1 MAYYFIFPETDTT
14 LYSHPDRSTMNAGGD
29 ELLEL
34 VKEPGSSDNYHH
46 PSRVLIKFKND
57 DITNAISLVG
67 DANFTASLS
76 SSVKLQLS
84 TANTKNLTSIHVINA
99 YAVSQS
105 WDEGTGKYLNL
116 PTGSNGTSWEFRD
129 NSGLGTSWTG
139 SGTAAD
145 WFGSGGATDVGGT
158 GSISSSL
165 LTQGGGTWY
174 TGSNFYG
181 TQQFLEG
188 ESLDTDID
196 VKEII
201 HKFSASLNASKTY
214 PEGIDNYGF
223 LLKTLDSVESNV
235 TSSFGEIQYFSS
247 NTHTIYPPKLVFAWD
262 DAINQNQYY
271 STSQIKRE
279 NLSNLFLSLYDNK
292 KEYNQNDVVKFRISV
307 RDKYP
312 TREFSTTSN
321 YLNEGRL
328 KSGNSFYSIRDA
340 HTERE
345 IIPFNDSFTKIS
357 NDEHSSYF
365 TIYMKGLQ
373 PERYYRIL
381 IKLKEETETRIF
393 DDNYFF
399 KVVR

>member
-1 MAYYFIFPETDTT
+1 MAYYFIFPEADTT
-14 LYSHPDRSTMNAGGD
+14 LYSHPDRKTMNSGYD

-34 VKEPGSSDNYHH
+34 VKEPGSTDTYNH
-46 PSRVLIKFKND
+46 PSRILIKFKND

-67 DANFTASLS
+67 DTNFSSSLS

-84 TANTKNLTSIHVINA
+84 IADTKNLTSTHVINA

-105 WDEGTGKYLNL
+105 WDEGTGKYLNI
-116 PTGSNGTSWEFRD
+116 PSGSNGASWLYRD
-129 NSGLGTSWTG
+129 NSGLVTEWPGVSSVT
-139 SGTAAD
+139 D
-145 WFGSGGATDVGGT
+145 NFGSGGGT

-196 VKEII
+196 IKEIV

-214 PEGIDNYGF
+214 PEGIPNYGF
-223 LLKTLDSVESNV
+223 LLKTLDGVESNV

-262 DAINQNQYY
+262 D
-271 STSQIKRE
+271 E
-279 NLSNLFLSLYDNK
+279 NWSVNKMNYLTKLSGELNVSLFGNK
-292 KEYNQNDVVKFRISV
+292 KEYNQNEVAKFRLHV

-312 TREFSTTSN
+312 TRAFSTTSN
-321 YLNEGRL
+321 NL
-328 KSGNSFYSIRDA
+328 KIGYFTTGSYYSIRDA

-345 IIPFNDSFTKIS
+345 IIPFDDNFTKLSADS
-357 NDEHSSYF
+357 NGMYF
-365 TIYMKGLQ
+365 KLYMKGLQ

-381 IKLKEETETRIF
+381 LKHINQDGTTIY
-393 DDNYFF
+393 DDKYFF

>member
-1 MAYYFIFPETDTT
+1 MAYYFIFPEADTT
-14 LYSHPDRSTMNAGGD
+14 LYSHPDRKTMNAGAD

-34 VKEPGSSDNYHH
+34 VKEPGSTDTYNH
-46 PSRVLIKFKND
+46 PSRILIKFKND

-67 DANFTASLS
+67 DTNFTSSLS

-84 TANTKNLTSIHVINA
+84 TADTKNLTSTHVINA

-116 PTGSNGTSWEFRD
+116 PTGSNGASWFFRD
-129 NSGLGTSWTG
+129 NSGLVTSWTG
-139 SGTAAD
+139 SGTSTN
-145 WFGSGGATDVGGT
+145 WFGSAGGT

-181 TQQFLEG
+181 TQQFLVG

-196 VKEII
+196 VKEIV

-223 LLKTLDSVESNV
+223 LLKTIDSVESNV

-247 NTHTIYPPKLVFAWD
+247 NTHTIYPPKLTFAWD
-262 DAINQNQYY
+262 DSSQK
-271 STSQIKRE
+271 TSQQYLSKQ
-279 NLSNLFLSLYDNK
+279 LSNNLNITLYNNQQ
-292 KEYNQNDVVKFRISV
+292 EYNQNDITTFRIHV
-307 RDKYP
+307 REKYP

-321 YLNEGRL
+321 YLTKGYL
-328 KSGNSFYSIRDA
+328 STGSYYSIRDA

-345 IIPFNDSFTKIS
+345 IIPFNDSFTKL
-357 NDEHSSYF
+357 SSDSDGMYF
-365 TIYMKGLQ
+365 KLYMKGLQ

-381 IKLKEETETRIF
+381 FKNINTEGTTIY
-393 DDNYFF
+393 DDKYFF

>member
-1 MAYYFIFPETDTT
+1 MAYYFIFPEADTT
-14 LYSHPDRSTMNAGGD
+14 LYSHPDRKTMNSGYD

-34 VKEPGSSDNYHH
+34 VKEPGSTDTYNH
-46 PSRVLIKFKND
+46 PSRILIKFKND

-67 DANFTASLS
+67 DTNFSSSLS

-84 TANTKNLTSIHVINA
+84 IADTKNLTSTHVINA

-105 WDEGTGKYLNL
+105 WDEGTGKYLNI
-116 PTGSNGTSWEFRD
+116 PSGSNGASWFFRD
-129 NSGLGTSWTG
+129 NSGLVTSWTG
-139 SGTAAD
+139 SGTSTD
-145 WFGSGGATDVGGT
+145 WFGSAGGT

-188 ESLDTDID
+188 ENLDTNID
-196 VKEII
+196 VKEIV

-214 PEGIDNYGF
+214 PEGINNYGF
-223 LLKTLDSVESNV
+223 LLKTLDGVESNV

-262 DAINQNQYY
+262 D
-271 STSQIKRE
+271 E
-279 NLSNLFLSLYDNK
+279 NWSVNKMNYLTKLSGELNVSLFGNK
-292 KEYNQNDVVKFRISV
+292 KEYNQNEVAKFRLHV

-312 TREFSTTSN
+312 TRAFSTTSN
-321 YLNEGRL
+321 NL
-328 KSGNSFYSIRDA
+328 KIGYFTTGSYYSIRDA

-345 IIPFNDSFTKIS
+345 IIPFDDNFTKLSADS
-357 NDEHSSYF
+357 NGMYF
-365 TIYMKGLQ
+365 KLYMKGLQ

-381 IKLKEETETRIF
+381 LKHINQDGTTIY
-393 DDNYFF
+393 DDKYFF